1 MQAIATPTDWK
12 VVGRARFRYTQSAQ
26 EPNSPYFELSWAL
39 PYLMT
44 EARPSFIGG
53 DSAIRVLVADH
64 SRIHTRLLADALK
77 RDPLLEVIPF
87 ESESSGL
94 IGAVVSQEIDV
105 LVISSD
111 LDELP
116 SKGLNVLQQMHTMGL
131 HTRSVILLVS
141 SGEQAILDAVRAGA
155 KGIFSKNDPL
165 ERLTECVRSVY
176 QGRVW
181 ANDHALAVAFDA
193 LSRSPGMAK
202 VNASGMKLLSKREMQ
217 VVQSMAEGLTNRE
230 IAAQLNLS
238 QHTVKNYLFRIF
250 DKMGV
255 SSRIELLSI
264 TLRQPELESGS
275 RQKDEQSKGKVSS
288 QQETEFLEKSAEAG
302 LPAAQLALAQ
312 TYLLRRR
319 DPQDLV
325 LAYMWYL
332 VATERALMNR
342 GFVTKLLT
350 PEQIEEAKR
359 KASAWLAKFNRSSGP
374 RGPVPALPSP
384 DPGEATEFEAL
395 RFSGPLRADLAK

>member
-1 MQAIATPTDWK
+1 
-12 VVGRARFRYTQSAQ
+12 
-26 EPNSPYFELSWAL
+26 
-39 PYLMT
+39 MT

-94 IGAVVSQEIDV
+94 IAAAVSQQIDV
-105 LVISSD
+105 LVLSSD

-116 SKGLNVLQQMHTMGL
+116 SKGLSVLQQMHTMGL

-165 ERLTECVRSVY
+165 ERLNECVRSVY
-176 QGRVW
+176 QGKVW
-181 ANDHALAVAFDA
+181 VNDHGLAVAFDA

-202 VNASGMKLLSKREMQ
+202 VNASGMKILSKREMQ

-264 TLRQPELESGS
+264 TLRQPELENESQQKREEHS
-275 RQKDEQSKGKVSS
+275 RRKVSS
-288 QQETEFLEKSAEAG
+288 QKETEFLEKSAEAG

-350 PEQIEEAKR
+350 PEQIDEAKR
-359 KASAWLAKFNRSSGP
+359 RASTWLAKFNRSSSPKGP
-374 RGPVPALPSP
+374 MPALPSP
-384 DPGEATEFEAL
+384 DRDEATDPETL
-395 RFSGPLRADLAK
+395 RFGGPVRADVAK